1 MLDRESFCALCPGA
15 AEPAK
20 KPGEDQIELIG
31 FERSQPS
38 NRPCVRIGRYVLY
51 EECAGL
57 QERDIDGNL
66 VLGTAKASG
75 MREDGDEGA
84 VCVPVSYT
92 DDKDGANFPLHAE
105 IEKPHFTAA
114 RRHFPQLQGR

>member
-1 MLDRESFCALCPGA
+1 MPGRRRA
-15 AEPAK
+15 SEEARRRLIEP
-20 KPGEDQIELIG
+20 IG

-38 NRPCVRIGRYVLY
+38 NRPCVRIGPYVLY
-51 EECAGL
+51 EECASL
-57 QERDIDGNL
+57 QEPDIDGNL

-75 MREDGDEGA
+75 MPEDGDEGA
-84 VCVPVSYT
+84 VCVRVAYT